1 LVTNASSC
9 ADALLAVLASGLA
22 DALEDVPAAWLDVS
36 LDLFLPV
43 LPVPVPVPDEVEVVG
58 VVEVG
63 VEVEVEV
70 EVDAGV
76 LAELPFS
83 LAGVA
88 LASLRLLTS
97 CDNTWPKE

>member
-43 LPVPVPVPDEVEVVG
+43 LPVPVPDEVEVVG

-63 VEVEVEV
+63 VEFEVEV

>member
-43 LPVPVPVPDEVEVVG
+43 LPVPVPDEVEVVG